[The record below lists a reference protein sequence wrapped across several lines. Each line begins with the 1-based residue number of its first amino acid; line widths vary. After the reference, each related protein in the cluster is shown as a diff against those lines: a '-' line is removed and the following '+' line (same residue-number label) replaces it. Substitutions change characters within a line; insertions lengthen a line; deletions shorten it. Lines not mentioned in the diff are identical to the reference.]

1 MTNMIDA
8 DLRISV
14 NNTSIMREAE
24 VVKGG
29 KFEVWI

>member
-1 MTNMIDA
+1 MTDA

-14 NNTSIMREAE
+14 NNASITKEAE
-24 VVKGG
+24 GVKGG